1 MRVKNITTP
10 FFLLAFLS
18 ISVGLMSQ
26 VKPLTDSDKQKV
38 AAFKFTNESQTR
50 GMQQYNNNCKSCHGD
65 PGKKN
70 YSNLDPI
77 PGDPA
82 SAEYQA
88 LTDGEMF
95 FYITNGKGQL
105 MPMFANAISESQR
118 WDIVAY
124 IRSFNPNYIQAEVQ
138 LASDVN
144 LSGALRLKLDVFKE
158 EKRVVALLTDSTDGV
173 QKPIKSATIKLS
185 VKRQFGNLNIGESQT
200 NELGIAIFDFPVDIP
215 GNEEGLLELI
225 AFAGNESK
233 EISVSQLAPLGL
245 TVVPTKLLEQRSWF
259 NINKKAP
266 LWLIISYLSALAA
279 VGGILLYVLLQL
291 KKIKEMNKEKD

>member
-1 MRVKNITTP
+1 
-10 FFLLAFLS
+10 
-18 ISVGLMSQ
+18 
-26 VKPLTDSDKQKV
+26 
-38 AAFKFTNESQTR
+38 
-50 GMQQYNNNCKSCHGD
+50 
-65 PGKKN
+65 
-70 YSNLDPI
+70 
-77 PGDPA
+77 
-82 SAEYQA
+82 
-88 LTDGEMF
+88 
-95 FYITNGKGQL
+95 

-291 KKIKEMNKEKD
+291 KKIKEMNKE